1 MARRY
6 TPEDIADIITNSDEE
21 YIHINYRL
29 GSIPVYTIGLD
40 REGIVPVRESLGT
53 CSAEVSPKIYG
64 YGSRRIFVREEFED
78 RGSQP
83 FMELCRKLADKANS
97 FLERAERSEQYVV
110 VEVADAD
117 SRCLYLQK
125 QLNEYSIRGYVIR
138 LAVGNKIIMART
150 PEQQA

>member
-1 MARRY
+1 MARKY

-21 YIHINYRL
+21 YIRIDYRP
-29 GSIPVYTIGLD
+29 GSIPEYTIGLD

-53 CSAEVSPKIYG
+53 CSAEASPKIYG
-64 YGSRRIFVREEFED
+64 YGSRRIFVRKEFED

-83 FMELCRKLADKANS
+83 FMELCGKLADKANS

-110 VEVADAD
+110 VDANN
-117 SRCLYLQK
+117 RYLVK
-125 QLNEYSIRGYVIR
+125 ELNEYSVKGYVIR
-138 LAVGNKIIMART
+138 FVVGDKIIMART

>member
-21 YIHINYRL
+21 YIRIDYRP
-29 GSIPVYTIGLD
+29 GSIPEYTIGLD

-53 CSAEVSPKIYG
+53 CSAEASPKIYG
-64 YGSRRIFVREEFED
+64 YGSRRIFVRKEFED
-78 RGSQP
+78 RSSQS
-83 FMELCRKLADKANS
+83 FMELCEKLADKANS

-110 VEVADAD
+110 VDANN
-117 SRCLYLQK
+117 RYLVK
-125 QLNEYSIRGYVIR
+125 ELNEYSVKGYVIR
-138 LAVGNKIIMART
+138 FVVGDKIIMART